1 MTAPDVLQG
10 ALRFDG
16 VTISPELDNERLGT
30 QLARVKALMLD
41 HQWRTLGEIK
51 AGIEERAPHLHGA
64 SEAAVSARL
73 RDLRKAR
80 FGGYV
85 VERRRC
91 RLVGGL
97 WEYRVSFQSQDSA

>member
-41 HQWRTLGEIK
+41 HQWRTLPEIWVEVGGSE
-51 AGIEERAPHLHGA
+51 AGI
-64 SEAAVSARL
+64 SARL
-73 RDLRKAR
+73 RDLRKVR
-80 FGGYV
+80 FGAFRV
-85 VERRRC
+85 QRRR
-91 RLVGGL
+91 
-97 WEYRVSFQSQDSA
+97 